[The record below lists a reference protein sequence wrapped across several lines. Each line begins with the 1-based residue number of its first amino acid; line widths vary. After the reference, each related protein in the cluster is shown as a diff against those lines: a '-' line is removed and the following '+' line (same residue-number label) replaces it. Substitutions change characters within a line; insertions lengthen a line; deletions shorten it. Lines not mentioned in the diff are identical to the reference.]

1 MIPFWTTGKNLDELI
16 LIFKEKMKHMKKYIM
31 MLLAG
36 SLVAC
41 NESYP
46 GIYEDEEE
54 IDRPSEEVTRDTV
67 PILMSLS
74 DPEYSI
80 VTRGLGA
87 LEDWGIAANREKWRN
102 AVFHVFAFLDRNH
115 DFTGTPD
122 YSGLSEDNLYCLVY
136 DRGVQIKGNVE
147 PSLQWVGDQEPPIY
161 NLNFPDYKYNFFA
174 YCIDDAPCLREEHLS
189 DRVIKHIEIDG
200 TQDIITA
207 FAKPTQRQIEQ
218 IQTDDEFKYIAANW
232 ENLIYSTRTGNRG
245 ISPVLH
251 LNHEMVKFDFKVVGA
266 ADTSDDLLV
275 EAVSL
280 TTPRKGALTVAEQ
293 PQEGQDP
300 VLGVVWDET
309 DREKI
314 YLATPNT
321 PNVYGATEDR
331 SNALF
336 DPLIQVG
343 RNDTVA
349 LGNIL
354 LPAVKTF
361 RLQIEYKLKSEV
373 EQGMNSYYTAT
384 YQNVSL
390 KDGIFQAGYE
400 YEVLLKVYGP
410 QKVELQIG
418 SQTMGWA
425 DGGTLPPIDEDY
437 E

>member
-1 MIPFWTTGKNLDELI
+1 
-16 LIFKEKMKHMKKYIM
+16 M
-31 MLLAG
+31 MLLTG
-36 SLVAC
+36 SLISC

-46 GIYEDEEE
+46 GIYADEEE
-54 IDRPSEEVTRDTV
+54 QDRPSQEVTQDTV
-67 PILMSLS
+67 PIMVSLT

-80 VTRGLGA
+80 VTRGMGA
-87 LEDWGIAANREKWRN
+87 LEDWGVTENREKWRN
-102 AVFHVFAFLDRNH
+102 AIFHVFAFLDRNH

-122 YSGLSEDNLYCLVY
+122 YSVTAEDNLYCLVY
-136 DRGVQIKGNVE
+136 NREVQIKGDAE
-147 PSLQWVGDQEPPIY
+147 PSLQWVDNENPPIY

-174 YCIDDAPCLREEHLS
+174 YYIDDARCIWEEHLP

-218 IQTDDEFKYIAANW
+218 IQTDDEFKFIAANW

-251 LNHEMVKFDFKVVGA
+251 LSHQMVKFDFKAIGA
-266 ADTSDDLLV
+266 ANTSDDLLV

-280 TTPRKGALTVAEQ
+280 TTPRRGELTIAAQ
-293 PQEGQDP
+293 PQEGREP
-300 VLGVVWDET
+300 ALGVVWDEAN
-309 DREKI
+309 RSKL
-314 YLATPNT
+314 YLATRNT
-321 PNVYGATEDR
+321 PNIYGATEER
-331 SNALF
+331 INALF
-336 DPLIQVG
+336 DPLIQVE
-343 RNDTVA
+343 RDDTVA

-354 LPAVKTF
+354 LPAVNSF

-373 EQGMNSYYTAT
+373 EEGVNRYYTAT

-390 KDGIFQAGYE
+390 KDANFQAGYE